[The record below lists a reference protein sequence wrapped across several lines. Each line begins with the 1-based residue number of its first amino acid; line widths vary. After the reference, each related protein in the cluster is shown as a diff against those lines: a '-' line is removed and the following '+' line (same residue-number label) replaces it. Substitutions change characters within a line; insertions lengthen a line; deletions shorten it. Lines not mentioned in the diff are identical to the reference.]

1 MEQSSAVGGT
11 QSGMRTAA
19 PADARASDVSMDKV
33 TRDIAE
39 YITNYTVEDQEAL
52 DLAHLCL
59 MDTLGCAFDGLGND
73 ECRKLLGPLFPGFGS
88 AGGARVPGTAYDLDP
103 LTAAFNI
110 GCISRWVDFSDT
122 YFGAQGSHPSDNI
135 GGILAIADYL
145 SRSRTAERKAPLLVR
160 DVLVAIVKAYEIQGV
175 LSIENSFY
183 GVGLDHVMLV
193 KVATAAVATQLLGG
207 TTEEVASAVSNAW
220 VDGHSLSTYRRSPN
234 AGTRKSWAGADAT
247 ARGLLLAMLAIRGE
261 MAYATALTARTW
273 GLYDV
278 LFKGKPFEVPRP
290 YGTSIVKEIQFKVA
304 VPTVFNSQTAAECAL
319 VLHPIVKQRLG
330 EIARIVIHA
339 HETTIRL
346 NAKTG
351 TLTTP
356 ADRDHCVQYIVAV
369 ALAGGRLDSEDYEA
383 ERAADPMIE
392 QLRQKTEVFEDPRY
406 TGDYRDSRKRASAN
420 AVQVWFADGTS
431 TARIEVE
438 YPLGHPTRRNEA
450 IPLLLDKF
458 SRNCVK
464 VFPDKKR
471 TQIFNLC
478 SSRAE
483 MERVPV
489 DELMTLLSV

>member
-1 MEQSSAVGGT
+1 
-11 QSGMRTAA
+11 
-19 PADARASDVSMDKV
+19 MDKV
-33 TRDIAE
+33 TSDIAE
-39 YITNYTVEDQEAL
+39 YVTSYRVEDEEAL

-59 MDTLGCAFDGLGND
+59 MDTLGCAFDGICNE

-88 AGGARVPGTAYDLDP
+88 AGGARVPGTSLDLDP
-103 LTAAFNI
+103 MTAAFDI
-110 GCISRWVDFSDT
+110 GCASRWVDFSDT

-135 GGILAIADYL
+135 GGILAIADYV
-145 SRSRTAERKAPLLVR
+145 SRRRTAENKAPLRLR
-160 DVLVAIVKAYEIQGV
+160 DVLVAITKAYEIQGL

-183 GVGLDHVMLV
+183 KVGLDHVLLV

-207 TTEEVASAVSNAW
+207 STHEVTSAVSNAW

-247 ARGLLLAMLAIRGE
+247 ARGLLLAILAMRGE
-261 MAYATALTARTW
+261 MAYATALTAKTW
-273 GLYDV
+273 GFYDV
-278 LFKGKPFEVPRP
+278 LFKGKPFELPRV
-290 YGTSIVKEIQFKVA
+290 YGTSVVKEIQFKVS
-304 VPTVFNSQTAAECAL
+304 VPTVFNSQTAAECAIL
-319 VLHPIVKQRLG
+319 LHPMVKTRLG
-330 EIARIVIHA
+330 EIARIVVHA

-369 ALAGGRLDSEDYEA
+369 ALARGRLDSEDYEA
-383 ERAADPMIE
+383 KRAADPMIE
-392 QLRQKTEVFEDPRY
+392 QLRQKTEVFEDARY
-406 TGDYRDSRKRASAN
+406 TRDYRDSTKRASAN
-420 AVQVWFADGTS
+420 AIQVWFADGSS

-438 YPLGHPTRRNEA
+438 YPLGHPMRRSEA

-458 SRNCVK
+458 SRNCAK

-471 TQIFNLC
+471 AQVINLC

-483 MERVPV
+483 MEKLSV
-489 DELMTLLSV
+489 DELMMFLSV